1 MENDFYNDNGMAVY
15 EELFAAWLDGTLSPG
30 EESRFMDM
38 AAGSEEIQELMEA
51 NDQTE
56 ETYENMMTDGY
67 EMPEEL
73 QDDFELPYIG
83 DNDDI
88 EPYDGEPYD
97 DDETSDDQA
106 EADSCDTDTD
116 EEDCE
121 SDGAQ
126 EDIFFI

>member
-1 MENDFYNDNGMAVY
+1 MENDFYNDNGMAVS

-38 AAGSEEIQELMEA
+38 VAGSEEIQELMDA

>member
-1 MENDFYNDNGMAVY
+1 MENDFYNDNGMAVS

-38 AAGSEEIQELMEA
+38 AAGSEEIKELMEA

-97 DDETSDDQA
+97 DDETSDEQTV
-106 EADSCDTDTD
+106 ADSCDIDTD

>member
-1 MENDFYNDNGMAVY
+1 MENDFYNDNGMAVS

-38 AAGSEEIQELMEA
+38 AAGSEEIQELMDA

-88 EPYDGEPYD
+88 EPYD

-106 EADSCDTDTD
+106 EEDYCDTDAD
-116 EEDCE
+116 EEDSE
-121 SDGAQ
+121 SDAAQ

>member
-1 MENDFYNDNGMAVY
+1 MENDFYNDNGMAVS

-73 QDDFELPYIG
+73 QDDFELPYIE

-88 EPYDGEPYD
+88 EPYD
-97 DDETSDDQA
+97 DDETSDEQT

-121 SDGAQ
+121 SDDAQ

>member
-1 MENDFYNDNGMAVY
+1 MENDFYNDNGMAVS

-88 EPYDGEPYD
+88 EPYD

-106 EADSCDTDTD
+106 EEDYCDTDAD
-116 EEDCE
+116 EEDSE
-121 SDGAQ
+121 SDAAQ

>member
-1 MENDFYNDNGMAVY
+1 MENDFYNDNGMAVS

-88 EPYDGEPYD
+88 EPYD
-97 DDETSDDQA
+97 DDETSDEQT

-121 SDGAQ
+121 SDDAQ

>member
-1 MENDFYNDNGMAVY
+1 MENDFYNDNGMAVS
-15 EELFAAWLDGTLSPG
+15 EELFAAWLDGTLTPG

-73 QDDFELPYIG
+73 QDDFELPYIE

-88 EPYDGEPYD
+88 EPYD
-97 DDETSDDQA
+97 DDETSDEQT

-121 SDGAQ
+121 SDDAQ

>member
-1 MENDFYNDNGMAVY
+1 MENDFYNDNGMAVS

-38 AAGSEEIQELMEA
+38 AAGSEEIQELMDA

-73 QDDFELPYIG
+73 QDDFELPYIE

-88 EPYDGEPYD
+88 EPYD
-97 DDETSDDQA
+97 DDETSDEQT

-121 SDGAQ
+121 SDDAQ